1 MACHTG
7 AGAAVNVRIGC
18 HMSRRARRRLVQ
30 HFVQWRAF
38 STFRIHRGW
47 RNGCR
52 LRHTVRRPEAL
63 ATPLTSLPVALVYQL
78 YFAVRVDTPEAS
90 LARFV
95 LQSGHLNEVAA
106 FGRVREKEKKNPFQL
121 ARKVSEANEITDS
134 SLDCAGSSF
143 ANPCLLRSGSTDSSL
158 K

>member
-7 AGAAVNVRIGC
+7 TGAAVNIRIGC
-18 HMSRRARRRLVQ
+18 HVSRRTRRRLEQ

-38 STFRIHRGW
+38 SAFRIHSCR

-63 ATPLTSLPVALVYQL
+63 ATPLASLPVALVYQL
-78 YFAVRVDTPEAS
+78 QFAVWVDTPEAS

-95 LQSGHLNEVAA
+95 LQSGHFYEVAVCVKA
-106 FGRVREKEKKNPFQL
+106 REREREQKPISISEKSFRNEPNYRFKLRLCRIEFCQPLFAPF
-121 ARKVSEANEITDS
+121 R
-134 SLDCAGSSF
+134 
-143 ANPCLLRSGSTDSSL
+143 
-158 K
+158 